1 MKILE
6 NAYSRRIVYEYP
18 SIIIL
23 NNDKHPTPVKNNTF
37 VECVQATPTCQ
48 PSLMTNKDL
57 LNVASPSTSWQWSH

>member
-6 NAYSRRIVYEYP
+6 NAYPRRIAYEYP

-23 NNDKHPTPVKNNTF
+23 NIDKTPKTVKNNTF
-37 VECVQATPTCQ
+37 VARVQATPTCQ

-57 LNVASPSTSWQWSH
+57 LNVPSPSTSWQWSH